1 MCGYFLSARLAT
13 VDGPVVKRLYVERM
27 ADKNMKRV
35 ERIDRVELMR
45 TFVRIVEAGSLSA
58 AARQLSTTQATVSRR
73 LQSLE
78 TLLGVRLLV
87 RTTHTTRLTDDGE
100 RCYQHARRV
109 IDSWLALE
117 DEVGQNED
125 EPVGVLRVRA
135 PHAFGQD
142 QLLKPL
148 TTFLQRYPQL
158 SVEWLLNDKSVD
170 FLGDNLDCAIRVGA
184 EVDPATVSVLLAE
197 VPRCVVAAPSL
208 LAQFPPVSSP
218 DDLQHLPWVAISTFY
233 QRHVELYDGKSD
245 RPARIAIT
253 PRLSTDSLYV
263 ARNTALTGL
272 GVAVVSSWTV
282 QEDIKEGRLVH
293 LLPEWQ
299 PAALPVHLVYPWSRY
314 YPARLRRFLEMI
326 RQVMP
331 DIAGMTKPAQ

>member
-1 MCGYFLSARLAT
+1 MTEEG
-13 VDGPVVKRLYVERM
+13 
-27 ADKNMKRV
+27 MKRV

-45 TFVRIVEAGSLSA
+45 TFVRIVETGSLSA

-78 TLLGVRLLV
+78 TLLGARLLL
-87 RTTHTTRLTDDGE
+87 RTTHATRLTDDGE

-117 DEVGQNED
+117 DEVGQAED

-135 PHAFGQD
+135 PHAFGQE

-148 TTFLQRYPQL
+148 TEFLQRYPQL
-158 SVEWLLNDKSVD
+158 SVEWMLNDKSVD
-170 FLGDNLDCAIRVGA
+170 FLSDNIDCAIRVGA
-184 EVDPATVSVLLAE
+184 EVDPATVSVQLAE
-197 VPRCVVAAPSL
+197 VPRSIVASPAL
-208 LAQFPPVSSP
+208 LARFPKVSKP
-218 DDLQHLPWVAISTFY
+218 EDLQALPWIAISTFY
-233 QRHVELYDGKSD
+233 QRHVELFDGAAQ
-245 RPARIAIT
+245 PTRIAIT

-272 GVAVVSSWTV
+272 GVALVSSWTV
-282 QEDIKEGRLVH
+282 KEDIQEGRLIP

-299 PAALPVHLVYPWSRY
+299 PTALPVHLVYPWSRY
-314 YPARLRRFLEMI
+314 YPARLRRFLEMMK
-326 RQVMP
+326 QVMP
-331 DIAGMTKPAQ
+331 GIAGMRKPANAQ

>member
-1 MCGYFLSARLAT
+1 
-13 VDGPVVKRLYVERM
+13 
-27 ADKNMKRV
+27 
-35 ERIDRVELMR
+35 
-45 TFVRIVEAGSLSA
+45 
-58 AARQLSTTQATVSRR
+58 

-78 TLLGVRLLV
+78 TMLGVRLML

-117 DEVGQNED
+117 DEVGQTED

-142 QLLKPL
+142 QLLKPV
-148 TTFLQRYPQL
+148 TEFLQRYPQL
-158 SVEWLLNDKSVD
+158 SIEWMLNDRSAD
-170 FLGDNLDCAIRVGA
+170 FLGDNLDCAIRVGV

-197 VPRCVVAAPSL
+197 VPRSVVASRHCWPVFRRLTRRRICSSFLDSDQLFLPAPRGAFSRC
-208 LAQFPPVSSP
+208 
-218 DDLQHLPWVAISTFY
+218 IT
-233 QRHVELYDGKSD
+233 RH
-245 RPARIAIT
+245 RAIAIT

-282 QEDIKEGRLVH
+282 QDDIREGRLVH

-314 YPARLRRFLEMI
+314 YPARLRRFLELM

-331 DIAGMTKPAQ
+331 EVTGMRKPVQQP

>member
-1 MCGYFLSARLAT
+1 ML
-13 VDGPVVKRLYVERM
+13 
-27 ADKNMKRV
+27 
-35 ERIDRVELMR
+35 
-45 TFVRIVEAGSLSA
+45 
-58 AARQLSTTQATVSRR
+58 
-73 LQSLE
+73 
-78 TLLGVRLLV
+78 

-117 DEVGQNED
+117 DEVGQTED

-148 TTFLQRYPQL
+148 TEFLQRYPQL
-158 SVEWLLNDKSVD
+158 SVEWMLNDRSVD
-170 FLGDNLDCAIRVGA
+170 FLGDNLDCAIRVGV

-197 VPRCVVAAPSL
+197 VPRSVVASPEL
-208 LAQFPPVSSP
+208 LARYPAVKTPE
-218 DDLQHLPWVAISTFY
+218 DLQQLPWIAISSFY
-233 QRHVELYDGKSD
+233 QRHVELFHDASSAPT
-245 RPARIAIT
+245 RVTIT

-282 QEDIKEGRLVH
+282 QDDIQEGRLVH

-314 YPARLRRFLEMI
+314 YPARLRRFLELM
-326 RQVMP
+326 RQIMP
-331 DIAGMTKPAQ
+331 EVTGMRKTLQQP

>member
-1 MCGYFLSARLAT
+1 
-13 VDGPVVKRLYVERM
+13 
-27 ADKNMKRV
+27 MKRV

-58 AARQLSTTQATVSRR
+58 AARQLATTQATVSRR

-78 TLLGVRLLV
+78 TMLGVRLLL

-117 DEVGQNED
+117 DEVGQTED

-142 QLLKPL
+142 QLLKPV
-148 TTFLQRYPQL
+148 TEFLHRYPQL
-158 SVEWLLNDKSVD
+158 SIEWMLNDRSAD
-170 FLGDNLDCAIRVGA
+170 FLGDNLDCAIRVGV

-197 VPRCVVAAPSL
+197 VPRSVVASPAL
-208 LAQFPPVSSP
+208 LARFPAVNTPE
-218 DDLQHLPWVAISTFY
+218 DLQHFPWIAISSFY
-233 QRHVELYDGKSD
+233 QRHVELFHDAS
-245 RPARIAIT
+245 PATARIAIT

-263 ARNTALTGL
+263 ARNTTLTGL

-282 QEDIKEGRLVH
+282 QDDIREGRLVH

-314 YPARLRRFLEMI
+314 YPARLRRFLELM

-331 DIAGMTKPAQ
+331 EVTGMRKPVQQP

>member
-1 MCGYFLSARLAT
+1 MTEES
-13 VDGPVVKRLYVERM
+13 
-27 ADKNMKRV
+27 MKRV

-45 TFVRIVEAGSLSA
+45 TFVRIVETGSLSA

-78 TLLGVRLLV
+78 TLLGARLLL
-87 RTTHTTRLTDDGE
+87 RTTHAIRLTDDGE

-117 DEVGQNED
+117 DEVGQAED

-135 PHAFGQD
+135 PHAFGQE

-148 TTFLQRYPQL
+148 TEFLQRYPQL
-158 SVEWLLNDKSVD
+158 SIEWMLNDKSVD
-170 FLGDNLDCAIRVGA
+170 FLSDNIDCAIRVGA
-184 EVDPATVSVLLAE
+184 EVDPATVSVQLAE
-197 VPRCVVAAPSL
+197 VPRSI
-208 LAQFPPVSSP
+208 VSSP
-218 DDLQHLPWVAISTFY
+218 ALLARFPKVSKPEDLQALPWIAISTFY
-233 QRHVELYDGKSD
+233 QRHVELFDGAAQ
-245 RPARIAIT
+245 PTRIAIT

-272 GVAVVSSWTV
+272 GVALVSSWTV
-282 QEDIKEGRLVH
+282 KEDIQEGRLIP

-299 PAALPVHLVYPWSRY
+299 PTALPVHLVYPWSRY
-314 YPARLRRFLEMI
+314 YPARLRRFLEMMK
-326 RQVMP
+326 QVMP
-331 DIAGMTKPAQ
+331 GIAGMRKPANAQ

>member
-1 MCGYFLSARLAT
+1 
-13 VDGPVVKRLYVERM
+13 
-27 ADKNMKRV
+27 MKRV

-45 TFVRIVEAGSLSA
+45 TFVRIVETGSLSA

-78 TLLGVRLLV
+78 TLLGARLLL
-87 RTTHTTRLTDDGE
+87 RTTHATRLTDDGE

-117 DEVGQNED
+117 DEVGQAED

-135 PHAFGQD
+135 PHAFGQE

-148 TTFLQRYPQL
+148 TEFLQRYPQL
-158 SVEWLLNDKSVD
+158 SVEWMLNDKSVD
-170 FLGDNLDCAIRVGA
+170 FLSDNIDCAIRVGA
-184 EVDPATVSVLLAE
+184 EVDPATVSVQLAE
-197 VPRCVVAAPSL
+197 VPRSIVASPAL
-208 LAQFPPVSSP
+208 LARFPKVSKP
-218 DDLQHLPWVAISTFY
+218 EDLQALPWIAISTFY
-233 QRHVELYDGKSD
+233 QRHVELFDGAAQ
-245 RPARIAIT
+245 PTRIAIT

-272 GVAVVSSWTV
+272 GVALVSSWTV
-282 QEDIKEGRLVH
+282 KEDIQEGRLIH

-299 PAALPVHLVYPWSRY
+299 PTALPVHLVYPWSRY
-314 YPARLRRFLEMI
+314 YPARLRRFLEMMK
-326 RQVMP
+326 QVMP
-331 DIAGMTKPAQ
+331 GIAGMRKPAIAQ